1 MTKEYISSDEALAN
15 LEKAAA
21 DVLELA
27 LATQGGVGM
36 ACFLT
41 MREQSEAFEK
51 AGAKRAAAQAIV
63 NAVADFRKTH
73 GAFK

>member
-1 MTKEYISSDEALAN
+1 MMEYISSDQALAN

-21 DVLELA
+21 DVAALA

-36 ACFLT
+36 ACFAT
-41 MREQSEAFEK
+41 MREQNEAFEK
-51 AGAKRAAAQAIV
+51 AQAKRAAAQEIV
-63 NAVADFRKTH
+63 NAVAEFRKMH